1 MLRNALRKQFVLLGK
16 KPPLHLFSTILASRS
31 PALRSQHSEPTLL
44 ADLQSSS
51 EQEALDLVRQ
61 CCELGSLDQAKR
73 LHASILE
80 KGVSSAKIFS
90 KYLIRMYAQCGSLED
105 AQRAFDGIAHPGVV
119 SWTELVKAYAHTG
132 HLGEAFRC
140 FRRMLLAGTRPDL
153 VLLSQL
159 LLHQEP
165 PLGLEEAKLLD
176 AIVCSSGYARDL
188 LLGTSLL
195 VWYGRCGRLEE
206 SKAVFSRMEG
216 RDAAAWNAMIWSAIL
231 SGEKKEA
238 LTLFQAMK
246 DEGHRRLTANFATF
260 AAVLDACAGLG
271 ALVEGRVIHRRVV
284 EVEKLPIAGTL
295 ARSLV
300 NMYAKCGELGEAW
313 SVFEGVT
320 GKRELR
326 LWNTC
331 IDAFAAHG
339 QGHSVLQLFQ
349 LMQQE
354 GVKPDQTTFSRL
366 LFVCCYV
373 GLVEVGYAFFAL
385 MITDHLLS
393 PSLENYACMVDL
405 LGRAG
410 NLDGAQKLITRTP
423 YQSSPVLWRSLLAA
437 CGIQGDVERGKRAA
451 VQIFTLDPTMAE
463 VYVVLS
469 RIYESTAKPAI
480 ARKVKLLMKERDVS
494 SELAR
499 SWIQISGVIHSFTT
513 GDQTHPQT
521 EEIYAALQK
530 LEADYPAW
538 EAAGTSNNDLTMH
551 DVDEED
557 ENSVHSEKLALVVG
571 LMNSRFQEN
580 ETPVVVFK
588 NKRMCRECHSFF
600 ATISKVAARDIVV
613 RDSSRFHW
621 FRQCSCSCGDYW

>member
-1 MLRNALRKQFVLLGK
+1 
-16 KPPLHLFSTILASRS
+16 
-31 PALRSQHSEPTLL
+31 
-44 ADLQSSS
+44 
-51 EQEALDLVRQ
+51 
-61 CCELGSLDQAKR
+61 
-73 LHASILE
+73 
-80 KGVSSAKIFS
+80 
-90 KYLIRMYAQCGSLED
+90 
-105 AQRAFDGIAHPGVV
+105 
-119 SWTELVKAYAHTG
+119 
-132 HLGEAFRC
+132 
-140 FRRMLLAGTRPDL
+140 MLLAGTRPDL

-246 DEGHRRLTANFATF
+246 DEGVAPEGVDYWAALKACELVSEVRALHAEISSRKMEGDPDVASALIDCYGQLGELEVAEQLLFTFGLEEAPCWTSLLVAYARHGYHSRVIQVFHEMQHRRLTANFATF